1 MTLNDL
7 QRAAVVLFA
16 AREAGPD
23 GSLDQMRAICRVIR
37 NRVQAQWYED
47 YLAAV
52 EGSWTRRRMEELA
65 EKQPPLQLSDRRLA
79 TLTKEI
85 EGIVY
90 GQTDDEIAK
99 LCARQDKEHGP
110 LLYWCWIDRPM
121 TPWFEQNI
129 VRKPEEHR
137 QRAQVGN
144 NMYLYE

>member
-7 QRAAVVLFA
+7 QRAAAVLFA
-16 AREAGPD
+16 AREAGPE
-23 GSLDQMRAICRVIR
+23 GSLDQMRAICHVIR

-52 EGSWTRRRMEELA
+52 EGSWIRRRTEDAA
-65 EKQPPLQLSDRRLA
+65 EKQAPLQLSDRRLA
-79 TLTKEI
+79 TLAKEI

-90 GQTDDEIAK
+90 GQADDEIAK
-99 LCARQDKEHGP
+99 LCGRQDEKNGP
-110 LLYWCWIDRPM
+110 LLYWCWIDRPA